1 MRRLLTT
8 LVILLVV
15 LVAGMSALVLLV
27 NPNDFRSYMI
37 KKVEQ
42 SSGYHLTL
50 EGDLRWHVWP
60 QLSILAG
67 RMALTAPGAAAP
79 AVSADNMRLD
89 VKLLPLLSHQ
99 LYVKQVM
106 LKNAVIRLTP
116 DSAEQSQPDAPIAPG
131 GNQADDSSGSLWKFD
146 IDNLRVVDSLL
157 IWQRAN
163 NEQINVRDINLT
175 LQQNEKHQAQIELSS
190 RVNRDQRDLSFNL
203 AANLDLQQFPRQI
216 GAQVTQFSYQLE
228 GADILAGAIK
238 GEGSVQAV
246 YQQASQQIA
255 LSQLMLSAND
265 SQLTGSVSA
274 QLGPVPAYIL
284 DLGATQ
290 LNLDTL
296 SGWQTKNPDE
306 EKLSQPV
313 TASPVI
319 ANQADDPQ
327 QNLQVLRDFNAQL
340 KLKADQVTY
349 RGMSIN
355 QLAVQA
361 NTQQGLMTVTTLSGK
376 LAGGDFSLP
385 GSMDV
390 RADKPLINLQ
400 PQLRHIE
407 LGEVLKAFDMPLAL
421 TGTFNMQG
429 DLSGDRLNATAFE
442 RRWQGTA
449 ELSMQNAQLHG
460 LNIQQLIQQAV
471 ARNDSSVR
479 GEDNNQRYTTV
490 QQMSAKASLSKGQI
504 TLSELQAESPVMS
517 LTGSGTVN
525 MPGKQCDLTMN
536 VRVTGG
542 WQGNNALIAQLRE
555 TPIPLRV
562 YGPWEQLNYQLQ
574 VDQLLRKKLQ
584 DRAKDALNKWA
595 EKNKGSQDGQ
605 DLKKLLDKL

>member
-27 NPNDFRSYMI
+27 NPNDFRGYMI

-67 RMALTAPGAAAP
+67 RMTLTAPGAAAP

-116 DSAEQSQPDAPIAPG
+116 DSAEQNQPDAPIAPG
-131 GNQADDSSGSLWKFD
+131 GNQADDGSGSLWKFD

-175 LQQNEKHQAQIELSS
+175 LQQNDKHQAQIELSS

-246 YQQASQQIA
+246 YQQASQQIV

-265 SQLTGSVSA
+265 SQLTGSASA
-274 QLGPVPAYIL
+274 QFGPVPAYTL
-284 DLGATQ
+284 DLSATQ
-290 LNLDTL
+290 LNLDAL
-296 SGWQTKNPDE
+296 SGWQTKTPDE
-306 EKLSQPV
+306 EKLPPPV

-361 NTQQGLMTVTTLSGK
+361 SNQQGLMTVTSLSGK

-385 GSMDV
+385 GSMDA
-390 RADKPLINLQ
+390 RTDKPLIKLQ
-400 PQLRHIE
+400 PQLRQIE
-407 LGEVLKAFDMPLAL
+407 LGEVLKAFDMPSAL

-429 DLSGDRLNATAFE
+429 DLSGDRLNAKAFE
-442 RRWQGTA
+442 HRWQGTA

-479 GEDNNQRYTTV
+479 GEDNNQRYTAV

-517 LTGSGTVN
+517 LTGSGTLN

-536 VRVTGG
+536 VLVTGG
-542 WQGNNALIAQLRE
+542 WQGNNALITQLRE

-562 YGPWEQLNYQLQ
+562 YGPWDQLNYQLQ